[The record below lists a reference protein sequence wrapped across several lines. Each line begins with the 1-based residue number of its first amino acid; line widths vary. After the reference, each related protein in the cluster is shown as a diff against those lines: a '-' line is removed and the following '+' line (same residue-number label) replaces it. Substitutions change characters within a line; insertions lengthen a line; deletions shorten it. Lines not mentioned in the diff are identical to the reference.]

1 MQTLTTQNITGQNIT
16 GQNITGQNITAQTNA
31 FQSALL
37 VRPSASGPSM
47 LSQRGRTLAHRWD
60 LIGVV
65 SLMLSSG
72 VYGVY
77 ALTCLTGF

>member
-1 MQTLTTQNITGQNIT
+1 MQTLTTQTLT
-16 GQNITGQNITAQTNA
+16 SPATA
-31 FQSALL
+31 FPSAILA
-37 VRPSASGPSM
+37 RPQASGPSS
-47 LSQRGRTLAHRWD
+47 LSRMGRTLAHRWD

-72 VYGVY
+72 VYGIY